1 MEMTVKE
8 AIETTA
14 EILGGIEIPV
24 RDLDRLGEPLAI
36 AMGNLRAVIKAL
48 EAQERKAAAEPET
61 EETET
66 EAAEDV

>member
-14 EILGGIEIPV
+14 EILGGIEIPL
-24 RDLDRLGEPLAI
+24 RDLERLGLSEPLSI

-48 EAQERKAAAEPET
+48 EDQEKKQAE
-61 EETET
+61 
-66 EAAEDV
+66 EAAGDVSD

>member
-14 EILGGIEIPV
+14 EVLGGIEILA
-24 RDLDRLGEPLAI
+24 RDLERYGEPLSI

-48 EAQERKAAAEPET
+48 EDQEKKQAE
-61 EETET
+61 
-66 EAAEDV
+66 EAAGDVSD